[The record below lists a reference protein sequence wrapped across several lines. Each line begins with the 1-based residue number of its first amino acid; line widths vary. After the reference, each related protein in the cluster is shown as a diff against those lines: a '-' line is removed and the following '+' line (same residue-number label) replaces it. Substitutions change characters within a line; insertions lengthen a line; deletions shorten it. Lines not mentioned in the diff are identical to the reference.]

1 MSTQNLSVWEK
12 NGSLAEMFWKNGK
25 GDFPVYDM
33 HGHMGTSYAIYQPY
47 CEAEKII
54 SHMQEA
60 GVRRLVFSHAH
71 VLVGEMRNQQCI
83 DICHHKLIVMQ
94 QPLR

>member
-33 HGHMGTSYAIYQPY
+33 HGHMGTTTFLRDFEKDRLIHEQAVGPWSLGREPY
-47 CEAEKII
+47 
-54 SHMQEA
+54 
-60 GVRRLVFSHAH
+60 L
-71 VLVGEMRNQQCI
+71 
-83 DICHHKLIVMQ
+83 
-94 QPLR
+94 